1 MGLTFQSSLR
11 NSARGFSAK
20 VALLNGRSI
29 YEWKLYY
36 NVFCDDLLFWEK
48 LNINTLVLNTFYFI
62 WKPATSL
69 KYFEKYLI
77 YILIRLNCFLSRKW
91 PQFLLYKERRKL
103 SRNCWHHTELCK
115 MLALGRSKELL
126 EQHLQSNVC
135 YVPFIDKKHIEKL
148 KKVTWICLFID
159 ILGILMT
166 ICSITIVV
174 IRDTA
179 PDHGA

>member
-1 MGLTFQSSLR
+1 MWRLVILR
-11 NSARGFSAK
+11 KTKHKYTCTEYFLFYMKISNKFKILWK
-20 VALLNGRSI
+20 VS
-29 YEWKLYY
+29 
-36 NVFCDDLLFWEK
+36 D
-48 LNINTLVLNTFYFI
+48 NILV
-62 WKPATSL
+62 
-69 KYFEKYLI
+69 
-77 YILIRLNCFLSRKW
+77 RLNCFFSRKW

-103 SRNCWHHTELCK
+103 SRNCWHHAELCK
-115 MLALGRSKELL
+115 MLALGRNKELL